1 MSDITQTAPASI
13 FDLRSTASIYA
24 EIRDVY
30 LSNNMPWV
38 VGYSGGKDSTVSLQL
53 IWYALRELPPERLT
67 KPIYVIATDTLVE
80 TPVIVDHV
88 NGNLG
93 KIGKAAQEQGLPIT
107 VHRLTPEVTDS
118 FWVNMIG
125 RGYPAPHSKFRWC
138 TERMKIKP
146 ADRFILSKVAQH
158 GEVVLI
164 LGQRRAE
171 SATRAQV
178 MTEYRITGHRLSRH
192 STLPRAFV
200 YTPIEDFT
208 TDDVWT
214 YLISV
219 PAPWGGNNRDL
230 ASLYR
235 SAQSG
240 ECPLVVDLT
249 TPSCGGSRFGCWVCT
264 VVERDRS
271 MEAMIDNGEEW
282 MAPMLEFRDFL
293 AETQDPERKKE
304 IRDYRRRDGQV
315 KVRKKQLT
323 LIRGPYTLEFR
334 KKLLRKILEVQQIVR
349 GDGPDPELTLISQEE
364 LYEIRRLWRVEAQD
378 WEDSVRAI
386 YQEATND
393 RQLPWPQD
401 DAALFGPDERAL
413 LAQICAEEQ
422 VPLDLMITLIEGQ
435 RQSASSSS
443 RSAVHA
449 RIDEILRSEWRS
461 EAEVL
466 EAVAAHQRQ
475 RDDLELRQNGLSDAL
490 H

>member
-1 MSDITQTAPASI
+1 MTDIQQAAPASI
-13 FDLRSTASIYA
+13 FEIRDMASIYD
-24 EIRDVY
+24 EIRAVY

-38 VGYSGGKDSTVSLQL
+38 IGYSGGKDSTVSLQL
-53 IWYALRELPPERLT
+53 IWTALRELPPELLT

-88 NGNLG
+88 TGNLG

-107 VHRLTPEVTDS
+107 VHRLTPAVTDS
-118 FWVNMIG
+118 FWVNLIG

-146 ADRFILSKVAQH
+146 ADTFILSKVAQH

-178 MTEYRITGHRLSRH
+178 MEEYRITGHRLSRH
-192 STLPRAFV
+192 STLPRAYV

-208 TDDVWT
+208 TDDVWS
-214 YLISV
+214 YLLSV
-219 PAPWGGNNRDL
+219 SSPWDGNNRDL

-240 ECPLVVDLT
+240 ECPLIVDLS
-249 TPSCGGSRFGCWVCT
+249 TPSCGGGRFGCWVCT

-282 MAPMLEFRDFL
+282 MTPMLEFRDFL
-293 AETQDPERKKE
+293 AETQDPERKKD
-304 IRDYRRRDGQV
+304 IRDYRRRDGQI

-323 LIRGPYTLEFR
+323 LIRGPYLLTFR
-334 KKLLRKILEVQQIVR
+334 KQLLERLLRIQEQVR
-349 GDGPDPELTLISQEE
+349 REGRDPELTLISDEE
-364 LYEIRRLWRVEAQD
+364 LYEIRRLWRAEAQD
-378 WEDSVRAI
+378 WDDSVPAIFRA
-386 YQEATND
+386 ATNRD
-393 RQLPWPQD
+393 LPWPQD
-401 DAALFGPDERAL
+401 DAVLFGMNERAL
-413 LAQICAEEQ
+413 LAQVCAEEA
-422 VPLDLMITLIEGQ
+422 VPLDLLMTLIEGQ
-435 RQSASSSS
+435 RQNGGVGG
-443 RSAVHA
+443 RTAVHA

-461 EAEVL
+461 ETEVL
-466 EAVAAHQRQ
+466 EAVTTHQQHRDQQDIRQ
-475 RDDLELRQNGLSDAL
+475 IGLSDAL

>member
-1 MSDITQTAPASI
+1 MNDLIQLTPPSI
-13 FDLRSTASIYA
+13 FDARDKASIYA

-30 LSNNMPWV
+30 QSNAMPWV
-38 VGYSGGKDSTVSLQL
+38 IGYSGGKDSTVSLQL
-53 IWYALRELPPERLT
+53 IWYALRELPDERLT

-80 TPVIVDHV
+80 TPIIVDHV
-88 NGNLG
+88 TGNLG

-146 ADRFILSKVAQH
+146 ADKFILSKVAQH

-164 LGQRRAE
+164 LGQRRSE

-178 MTEYRITGHRLSRH
+178 MDEYRITGHRLSRH
-192 STLPRAFV
+192 STLPRAYV

-214 YLISV
+214 YLLSV
-219 PAPWGGNNRDL
+219 SSPWGGENRDL

-293 AETQDPERKKE
+293 SETQDPERKKE
-304 IRDYRRRDGQV
+304 VRDYRRRDGQV
-315 KVRKKQLT
+315 KVRKKQGT

-334 KKLLRKILEVQQIVR
+334 KKLLRKLLDVQKSVR
-349 GDGPDPELTLISQEE
+349 CDGPDADLALISPEE
-364 LYEIRRLWRVEAQD
+364 LFEIRRLWRAEAQD
-378 WEDSVRAI
+378 WEDSVRSI
-386 YQEATND
+386 YQDVTKDNTLA
-393 RQLPWPQD
+393 WPQD
-401 DAALFGPDERAL
+401 DAALFGADERAL
-413 LAQICAEEQ
+413 LAQVCAEEE
-422 VPLDLMITLIEGQ
+422 VPLELMMALIESQ
-435 RQSASSSS
+435 RQQGGVGS
-443 RSAVHA
+443 RSAIHA
-449 RIDEILRSEWRS
+449 RVDEILRSEWRG
-461 EAEVL
+461 EAEVI
-466 EAVAAHQRQ
+466 EAVAAHQRHRED
-475 RDDLELRQNGLSDAL
+475 RDLRQMGLADVL